1 MRSTLTFVLFFIL
14 ISCNKSIDIDTK
26 KPDKKIIDLKSYLSK
41 QLLLQNQTQ
50 EILQKEADFNILYS
64 KFQTVQSDMELRAAL
79 LASKIKSV
87 DLLIELLEQQDSNL
101 INFIQ
106 NDESGFFDKTNEEK
120 FYLINSVQDS
130 LSLPS
135 TINNQ
140 SAKVAPPT
148 CLQIYKK
155 AIDRCR
161 RDYAIAAGVSIG
173 SIPWT
178 LGAGILGWGVASL
191 QLYFCESDAKDDY
204 DDCED

>member
-14 ISCNKSIDIDTK
+14 ISCNKSIDIGTK

-87 DLLIELLEQQDSNL
+87 DPLIELFEQQDSNL

-106 NDESGFFDKTNEEK
+106 NDESGFSDKTNEEK
-120 FYLINSVQDS
+120 KASINSALDS
-130 LSLPS
+130 LFVLEYTDRSMQM
-135 TINNQ
+135 N
-140 SAKVAPPT
+140 PPT
-148 CLQIYKK
+148 CLQTYNT
-155 AIDRCR
+155 AINRCR
-161 RDYAIAAGVSIG
+161 RDYAIVGLTSLA
-173 SIPWT
+173 SIPLT
-178 LGAGILGWGVASL
+178 FGAGLFGWGISSL
-191 QLYFCESDAKDDY
+191 QLYFCESDARDDY
-204 DDCED
+204 NKCKD